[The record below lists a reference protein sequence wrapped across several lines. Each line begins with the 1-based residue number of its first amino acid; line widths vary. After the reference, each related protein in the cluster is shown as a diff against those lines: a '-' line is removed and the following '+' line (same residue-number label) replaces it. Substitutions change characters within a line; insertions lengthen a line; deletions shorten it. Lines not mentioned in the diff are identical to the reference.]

1 MELSQELEKSI
12 DIITEQPQILVPYI
26 VPAVIALIA
35 LWVRITNIVSWG
47 ITRLYP
53 LGRGPLK
60 FFTYFVSSI
69 QSLRIY
75 DWIIWVIILA
85 ILAVCVAMTIVMADA
100 HMSGSSITLGR
111 ALDAVSNRLIT
122 VVVAFLISWVLKFF
136 GMFFF
141 WVGLLVPAVLLV
153 FVGQGIL
160 LDNKDLF
167 DSFSGSYDKAKQHWG
182 KILVVLFGF
191 VVILAVVRSVLFLSV
206 IVSCF
211 LMGYSAVLFTVM
223 YSESSVLEVS

>member
-1 MELSQELEKSI
+1 MELSKELEKSI
-12 DIITEQPQILVPYI
+12 DIITDQPQILVPYI
-26 VPAVIALIA
+26 IPAVIGLIA

-53 LGRGPLK
+53 LGRGPLE
-60 FFTYFVSSI
+60 FFTYFVRSI
-69 QSLRIY
+69 QALRIY
-75 DWIIWVIILA
+75 DWVLWIIVLA
-85 ILAVCVAMTIVMADA
+85 ILAVCVALTIVMTDA
-100 HMSGSSITLGR
+100 HMSGSPVTLGS
-111 ALDAVSNRLIT
+111 AFDAVGDRLIP
-122 VVVAFLISWVLKFF
+122 VIIAFVISWVLKFF

-141 WVGLLVPAVLLV
+141 WVGVFVPSVLLV

-167 DSFSGSYDKAKQHWG
+167 DSFSSSYDKAKEIWG

-191 VVILAVVRSVLFLSV
+191 VVILAVVRSVLFISV

-223 YSESSVLEVS
+223 YRDRSVIPK

>member
-1 MELSQELEKSI
+1 MELSKQLEKSI
-12 DIITEQPQILVPYI
+12 DIITGQPQILVPYI
-26 VPAVIALIA
+26 IPAVIGLIA

-53 LGRGPLK
+53 LGRGPLE
-60 FFTYFVSSI
+60 FFTYFVRSI
-69 QSLRIY
+69 QFLRVY
-75 DWIIWVIILA
+75 DWVIWIIVLA
-85 ILAVCVAMTIVMADA
+85 ILAVCVALTIVMADA
-100 HMSGSSITLGR
+100 HMSGSPVTLGS
-111 ALDAVSNRLIT
+111 AFDAVGDRLIP
-122 VVVAFLISWVLKFF
+122 VIIAFLISWVLKFF

-141 WVGLLVPAVLLV
+141 WVGVFVPSVLLV

-167 DSFSGSYDKAKQHWG
+167 DSFSNSYDKAKETWG
-182 KILVVLFGF
+182 KILVVLFAF

-223 YSESSVLEVS
+223 YRDRSIIPK